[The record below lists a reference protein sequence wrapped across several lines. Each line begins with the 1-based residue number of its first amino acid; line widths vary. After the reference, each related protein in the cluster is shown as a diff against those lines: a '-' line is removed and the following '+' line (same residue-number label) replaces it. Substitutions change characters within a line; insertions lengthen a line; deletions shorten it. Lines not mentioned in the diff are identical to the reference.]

1 MEQLG
6 LLPNKKTVLVVGGG
20 DGVTGGAQVLN
31 SELRNAVWDAFGLV
45 NFVWW

>member
-20 DGVTGGAQVLN
+20 DGVGSRPQI
-31 SELRNAVWDAFGLV
+31 EPD
-45 NFVWW
+45 

>member
-20 DGVTGGAQVLN
+20 DGVG
-31 SELRNAVWDAFGLV
+31 SR
-45 NFVWW
+45 